1 MHMPDQSKLFPDHRR
16 LSGERY
22 TVETF
27 RAAYGL
33 SHEEA
38 KRLFDKFG
46 PSKRELDLLM
56 RARKDPRQF
65 LTF

>member
-1 MHMPDQSKLFPDHRR
+1 MPDQSKLFPEHRR

-27 RAAYGL
+27 RTAYDL
-33 SHEEA
+33 PQQEA

-56 RARKDPRQF
+56 RARRDPEQF
-65 LTF
+65 LNF

>member
-1 MHMPDQSKLFPDHRR
+1 MPDQSKLFPDHRR

-22 TVETF
+22 TVEAF
-27 RAAYGL
+27 RAAYDL
-33 SHEEA
+33 SAQEA

-56 RARKDPRQF
+56 RARKDPEQF
-65 LTF
+65 LNF

>member
-1 MHMPDQSKLFPDHRR
+1 MPDQSKLFPDHRR

-22 TVETF
+22 TIESF
-27 RAAYGL
+27 RAAYDL
-33 SHEEA
+33 PQPEA

-56 RARKDPRQF
+56 RARENPEQF
-65 LTF
+65 LNF

>member
-1 MHMPDQSKLFPDHRR
+1 MPDQSRLFPDHRR

-27 RAAYGL
+27 RTAYAL
-33 SHEEA
+33 SETEA
-38 KRLFDKFG
+38 RRLFDKFG

-56 RARKDPRQF
+56 RARKDPSQF
-65 LTF
+65 LNF

>member
-1 MHMPDQSKLFPDHRR
+1 MPDQSKLFPDHRR

-27 RAAYGL
+27 RAAYDL
-33 SHEEA
+33 PEQEA
-38 KRLFDKFG
+38 KRLFEKFG

-56 RARKDPRQF
+56 RARRDPEQF
-65 LTF
+65 LNF

>member
-1 MHMPDQSKLFPDHRR
+1 MPDQSKLFPDHRR

-22 TVETF
+22 TAETF

-33 SHEEA
+33 SEEEA
-38 KRLFDKFG
+38 QRLFDKFG

-56 RARKDPRQF
+56 RARQNPEQF
-65 LTF
+65 LNL

>member
-1 MHMPDQSKLFPDHRR
+1 M
-16 LSGERY
+16 EA
-22 TVETF
+22 F

-33 SHEEA
+33 TGEEA

-56 RARKDPRQF
+56 RARENPAQF
-65 LTF
+65 LNF

>member
-1 MHMPDQSKLFPDHRR
+1 MPDQSKLFPDHRR
-16 LSGERY
+16 LSGELY

-27 RAAYGL
+27 RVVHNL
-33 SHEEA
+33 TEKEA

-56 RARKDPRQF
+56 RARRDPAQF
-65 LTF
+65 LNF

>member
-1 MHMPDQSKLFPDHRR
+1 MQMPDQSKLFPDHRR

>member
-1 MHMPDQSKLFPDHRR
+1 MPDQSKLFPDHRR

-27 RAAYGL
+27 RAAYAL
-33 SHEEA
+33 SETEA
-38 KRLFDKFG
+38 KRLYDKFG

-56 RARKDPRQF
+56 RARKDPQHF
-65 LTF
+65 LNF

>member
-1 MHMPDQSKLFPDHRR
+1 MPDQSKLFPDHRR

-22 TVETF
+22 TVEAY

-33 SHEEA
+33 SREEA
-38 KRLFDKFG
+38 QRLFDKFG

-56 RARKDPRQF
+56 RARENPAQF
-65 LTF
+65 LNF

>member
-1 MHMPDQSKLFPDHRR
+1 MPDQSRLFPDHRR

-27 RAAYGL
+27 RAAYAL
-33 SHEEA
+33 SEPEA

-56 RARKDPRQF
+56 RARKDPEQF
-65 LTF
+65 LNF

>member
-1 MHMPDQSKLFPDHRR
+1 MPDQSRLFPDHRR

-27 RAAYGL
+27 RAAYAL
-33 SHEEA
+33 SETEA

-56 RARKDPRQF
+56 RARKDPEQY
-65 LTF
+65 LN